1 MHIGSPDPVVPGEPT
16 QSGLS
21 GRPWA
26 SLPVPLYGPA
36 LAMLGLSLLIPGT
49 WPGDA
54 APPLSVWLE
63 MAGIALLMGAVLA
76 HIGKALLAP
85 TAWAQDMRNPATAP
99 FMGQIGVAL
108 SLLCELH
115 ASDDAPI
122 APALFAASTVVALVN
137 GCHACWLWQRA
148 RPSWRDASPAWLL
161 PPVQWLYLGALAPHH
176 GPLLQAPM
184 LIVGGVLSACVCAA
198 LWRRAL
204 QGPPWPV
211 PVLPAFAVLV
221 ALPAVASLASL
232 AASGAFWSVLAA
244 ACLSLTFATWIGAMA
259 ALPRVRRH
267 AFRVSWWAYGMP
279 LSAAAIAF
287 QSAAD
292 HWGAPAPIQWA
303 ARGAGALSVL
313 ITLALL
319 LPGARA
325 VHRFLFASRAH

>member
-1 MHIGSPDPVVPGEPT
+1 MHIGSPDTVGPRVASQT
-16 QSGLS
+16 GLS

-36 LAMLGLSLLIPGT
+36 LAMLGLGLLVPGT

-54 APPLSVWLE
+54 AAALSSVLAV
-63 MAGIALLMGAVLA
+63 AGIALLMGAVLA

-108 SLLCELH
+108 SLLCELLASGH
-115 ASDDAPI
+115 APVASAC
-122 APALFAASTVVALVN
+122 FAGSVVVALVN
-137 GCHACWLWQRA
+137 GCHAYWLWQQA
-148 RPSWRDASPAWLL
+148 RPSWRDAGPAWLL

-176 GPLLQAPM
+176 WPLLQAPM
-184 LIVGGVLSACVCAA
+184 LIVGGVLSAGMCAA
-198 LWRRAL
+198 LWRRAR

-211 PVLPAFAVLV
+211 PAQPAFAVLV
-221 ALPAVASLASL
+221 ALPAVASLAAL
-232 AASGAFWSVLAA
+232 AASGAFWSVLAMIS
-244 ACLSLTFATWIGAMA
+244 LLLTFVAWLGALA
-259 ALPRVRRH
+259 ALPRVRQH

-287 QSAAD
+287 QAAVD

-303 ARGAGALSVL
+303 VRGASALSVL
-313 ITLALL
+313 ITLALI

>member
-1 MHIGSPDPVVPGEPT
+1 MHIGSPDTVRPGAAT
-16 QSGLS
+16 QAGLS

-36 LAMLGLSLLIPGT
+36 LAMLGLSLLVPGT
-49 WPGDA
+49 WPGEA
-54 APPLSVWLE
+54 AAALSSGLE
-63 MAGIALLMGAVLA
+63 VAGIALLMGAVLA
-76 HIGKALLAP
+76 HIGKAWLAP

-115 ASDDAPI
+115 AGGHAPI
-122 APALFAASTVVALVN
+122 ASAFFASSTAVALVN
-137 GCHACWLWQRA
+137 GCHAYWLWQRA

-176 GPLLQAPM
+176 AGLLQAPM
-184 LIVGGVLSACVCAA
+184 LIVGGALSACVCTA
-198 LWRRAL
+198 LWRRAR

-211 PVLPAFAVLV
+211 PAQPAFAVLV
-221 ALPAVASLASL
+221 ALPAVASLAAL
-232 AASGAFWSVLAA
+232 AASGAFWSVLAM
-244 ACLSLTFATWIGAMA
+244 ACLLLTFATWLGALA
-259 ALPRVRRH
+259 ALPRVRQH

-292 HWGAPAPIQWA
+292 HWGAPTPIQWA
-303 ARGAGALSVL
+303 ARGAGVLSVL

-319 LPGARA
+319 MPGARA
-325 VHRFLFASRAH
+325 VHRFLFASRAP